1 MISAKLTLYPNL
13 FFEILKCL
21 YNLLLVIPVTTN
33 FTMKNIYI
41 VSYVQTNGH
50 VMSLKG
56 SEMKIDK
63 TPTLQ
68 HFHNP
73 IQNEDFL
80 CRKALQHMKHRV
92 ETEPH
97 VFPSVIYS
105 EEVEKLQTV
114 HKLSTEFIAEYLK
127 PYNRFKGTFEKRKKK
142 WL

>member
-1 MISAKLTLYPNL
+1 
-13 FFEILKCL
+13 
-21 YNLLLVIPVTTN
+21 
-33 FTMKNIYI
+33 
-41 VSYVQTNGH
+41 
-50 VMSLKG
+50 
-56 SEMKIDK
+56 MKIDK

-127 PYNRFKGTFEKRKKK
+127 PYNRFKGTYEKRKKK
-142 WL
+142 MVIKSFTGAMSTSKNGFEN